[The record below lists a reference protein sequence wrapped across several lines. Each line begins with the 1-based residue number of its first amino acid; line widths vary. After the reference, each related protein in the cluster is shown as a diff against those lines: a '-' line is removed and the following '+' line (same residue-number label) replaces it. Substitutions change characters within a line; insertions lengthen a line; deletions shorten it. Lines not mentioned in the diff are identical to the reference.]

1 MVDLFDLFFE
11 RVRAGE
17 SAEDMFASGA
27 LDSLDRRFDD
37 PMKFLY
43 AAHKSMWAHY
53 NTLSH
58 DIV

>member
-1 MVDLFDLFFE
+1 
-11 RVRAGE
+11 
-17 SAEDMFASGA
+17 MFASGA

-37 PMKFLY
+37 PVKFLY